1 MNPFPC
7 LRQAFIF
14 LMFTGCLLMA
24 GHVTLAQSQTIY
36 SQPTL
41 LTTSEPSFAAPED
54 LAISP
59 DGGYLLVADTGN
71 NEIRI
76 LQPGT
81 LKILSRFGSDRLL
94 SPHVLFFNQQ
104 GHLLIIDKG
113 HQRITTYEFNG
124 VYRDGDPNVK
134 HLETQSFVAS
144 QHPAVDPTTAHDET
158 GQNYFVNQE
167 THQIEIYD
175 KNQNQIAIHGS
186 GNKASGPNDLNR
198 PTAVE
203 TVGRYFWIADS
214 GNNRIL
220 LLKAPRPSKP

>member
-1 MNPFPC
+1 MKLFSR
-7 LRQAFIF
+7 LRFAAIF
-14 LMFTGCLLMA
+14 LIFTGHLL
-24 GHVTLAQSQTIY
+24 VTGQATQAQDQINY

-41 LTTSEPSFAAPED
+41 LTASEPSFSGPED
-54 LAISP
+54 LVISP

-71 NEIRI
+71 NEIKI

-81 LKILSRFGSDRLL
+81 LKILSRFGNDRLL
-94 SPHVLFFNQQ
+94 TPHVLFFNQK
-104 GHLLIIDKG
+104 GHLLVIDKS

-134 HLETQSFVAS
+134 HIETQPFVAS
-144 QHPAVDPTTAHDET
+144 QHPAADPTTAHDES
-158 GQNYFVNQE
+158 GQNYLVKTE

-186 GNKASGPNDLNR
+186 GNKANGPNDLNT

-220 LLKAPRPSKP
+220 LLKAPRPSNP